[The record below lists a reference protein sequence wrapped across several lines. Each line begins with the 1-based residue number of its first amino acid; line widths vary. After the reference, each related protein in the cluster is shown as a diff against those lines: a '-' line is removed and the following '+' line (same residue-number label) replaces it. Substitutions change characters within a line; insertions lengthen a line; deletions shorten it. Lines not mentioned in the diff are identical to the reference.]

1 MGIHILY
8 QKAHMKS
15 TELCTTDVNPDPQAI
30 GACMDTT
37 QVGVLL
43 VSLFNPLF
51 KLSRLHCFDVCLFSA
66 RAFWLYA
73 HAQEVQHQYNLDA
86 TYIFELGRH
95 SMRARAGATSLTSQT
110 DP

>member
-1 MGIHILY
+1 
-8 QKAHMKS
+8 MKS

-73 HAQEVQHQYNLDA
+73 HAQEVPHVGTFTPLA
-86 TYIFELGRH
+86 LGPELSSFLREEC
-95 SMRARAGATSLTSQT
+95 AGQCGQFVIVHGSVC
-110 DP
+110 DV